1 MASDKLPEPVE
12 NSIQAKKL
20 EAGRDAN
27 IQQASGHIF
36 NIYVQPHSRPDD
48 MGNKKE
54 DVSDKYQSVFSS
66 ADELIVSKT
75 GAYQTISAA
84 IRQAKA
90 GSRIIVRNGI
100 YHDSVVIDKKVEIVG
115 EGEVVIESEAVCI
128 LMQTD
133 YAEVRNLML
142 RGLARKDG
150 AECFGVDVPQGKL
163 VLEHCDIVSNS
174 RSGVAIHGKDTQATL
189 HNCKIHHSKR
199 SGVAVYDNAFAS
211 LDHCDICGNIMA
223 GVSIREG
230 RGQLN
235 NCDLS
240 KNQCGIAIVRCDP
253 VLYECKIHHN
263 TVAGVVASVVASP
276 DSILVRV
283 GVALSW
289 NSHGRFGRLEK
300 CDIYENADRGVWIF
314 GGNPDLRD
322 CNIYGNKGNG
332 VFVWNRGGTEL
343 HSCNLYGNKGNGVC
357 VTGFGHGLIEKC
369 KIFDNTGEGVKIQGP
384 NSNRLIKDCTITN
397 NHHGVVVD
405 WGGGGGTVENCD
417 LRDNRNGPHSISKFC
432 RVHLQGNTE

>member
-27 IQQASGHIF
+27 IQQASGNIF
-36 NIYVQPHSRPDD
+36 NIIYVQPHSRPDD
-48 MGNKKE
+48 MGNKKA
-54 DVSDKYQSVFSS
+54 DVSDKYQSVFSN

-90 GSRIIVRNGI
+90 GSRIIVKNGI

-133 YAEVRNLML
+133 YAEVRNLIL
-142 RGLARKDG
+142 RGLAGKDG
-150 AECFGVDVPQGKL
+150 AECFGVDV

-199 SGVAVYDNAFAS
+199 SGVFVYDNAFAS
-211 LDHCDICGNIMA
+211 
-223 GVSIREG
+223 
-230 RGQLN
+230 LN

-253 VLYECKIHHN
+253 VLYDCKIHHN
-263 TVAGVVASVVASP
+263 TVAGVVASVLVST

-283 GVALSW
+283 GGALSW
-289 NSHGRFGRLEK
+289 NSHGRLGRLEK
-300 CDIYENADRGVWIF
+300 CDIYENADCGVWIF

-332 VFVWNRGGTEL
+332 VFVQRIGGTEL
-343 HSCNLYGNKGNGVC
+343 HSCNIYGNKGNGVC
-357 VTGFGHGLIEKC
+357 VTGFSHGLIEKC
-369 KIFDNTGEGVKIQGP
+369 KIFDNTGEGVKIQGT

-397 NHHGVVVD
+397 NHHGV
-405 WGGGGGTVENCD
+405 WAKWSSRGTVENCD
-417 LRDNRNGPHSISKFC
+417 LRDNRKGPLSIGKFSQ
-432 RVHLQGNTE
+432 VHLQGNTE